1 MARSDWEFDANDMM
15 PASFYY
21 LVYRFVYKLCPKPT
35 FGENMCMTR
44 ANMDKNPDEVAA
56 MFDGVAKRYD
66 LVNDL
71 LSLGQTKA
79 WRRATTKIIGPKA
92 GMRIL
97 DLAAGTGSSSEP
109 LAAAGADVIPADFSE
124 GMLAA
129 GRKARPH
136 LAFTKADALNL
147 PFKDGEFDSVTIS
160 FGLRN
165 TADIDL
171 ALAQMLRVTKP
182 GGQLVVCEFSSPT
195 FAPFRKI
202 YTNYLMRA
210 LPWVARRSSSN
221 PDAYIY
227 LAESIRAWPD
237 QQALAAKIEAAGWS
251 AVTWKNLT
259 GGVVAVHKA
268 FK

>member
-1 MARSDWEFDANDMM
+1 MSLLLRETWSM
-15 PASFYY
+15 S
-21 LVYRFVYKLCPKPT
+21 
-35 FGENMCMTR
+35 R

-71 LSLGQTKA
+71 LSLGRTKA
-79 WRRATTKIIGPKA
+79 WRRATTAIIAPKP
-92 GMRIL
+92 GMKIL

-129 GRKARPH
+129 GRRVRPH
-136 LAFTKADALNL
+136 LPFTFADALNL
-147 PFKDGEFDSVTIS
+147 PFADGEFDVVTIS

-165 TADIDL
+165 TADVDK
-171 ALAQMLRVTKP
+171 ALAEALRVTKK
-182 GGQLVVCEFSSPT
+182 GGRIVIAEFSSPT
-195 FAPFRKI
+195 WRPFRTI

-210 LPWVARRSSSN
+210 LPAIAKRTSSN

-227 LAESIRAWPD
+227 LAESIRAWPN
-237 QQALAAKIEAAGWS
+237 QEALAAKIEAAGWS
-251 AVTWKNLT
+251 QVGWQNLT
-259 GGVVAVHKA
+259 FGVVAVHRGVKA
-268 FK
+268 

>member
-1 MARSDWEFDANDMM
+1 MS
-15 PASFYY
+15 
-21 LVYRFVYKLCPKPT
+21 
-35 FGENMCMTR
+35 R
-44 ANMDKNPDEVAA
+44 ANMDKNPEEVAA

-71 LSLGQTKA
+71 LSLGRTKA
-79 WRRATTKIIGPKA
+79 WRRATTKVIGPRP
-92 GMRIL
+92 GMKIL

-147 PFKDGEFDSVTIS
+147 PFGDGEFDVATIS

-165 TADIDL
+165 TQNTEK
-171 ALAQMLRVTKP
+171 ALAQMFRVVKP
-182 GGQLVVCEFSSPT
+182 GGHLVVTEFSSPT
-195 FAPFRKI
+195 FGPFRTI

-210 LPWVARRSSSN
+210 LPAIARKTSSN

-237 QQALAAKIEAAGWS
+237 QERLAALISGAGWVD
-251 AVTWKNLT
+251 VTWKNLT

-268 FK
+268 RKP

>member
-1 MARSDWEFDANDMM
+1 MRMS
-15 PASFYY
+15 
-21 LVYRFVYKLCPKPT
+21 
-35 FGENMCMTR
+35 R

-71 LSLGQTKA
+71 LSLGRTKA
-79 WRRATTKIIGPKA
+79 WRKATTKIIAPRP
-92 GMRIL
+92 GMKIL

-147 PFKDGEFDSVTIS
+147 PFADGEFDVATIS

-165 TADIDL
+165 TQNTEK
-171 ALAQMLRVTKP
+171 ALAEMLRVVKS
-182 GGQLVVCEFSSPT
+182 GGYLVVVEFSSPT
-195 FAPFRKI
+195 WRPFRTI

-210 LPWVARRSSSN
+210 LPWVARKTSSN

-237 QQALAAKIEAAGWS
+237 QRELAAKIEAAGWS
-251 AVTWKNLT
+251 DITWTNLT

-268 FK
+268 RKP

>member
-1 MARSDWEFDANDMM
+1 MS
-15 PASFYY
+15 
-21 LVYRFVYKLCPKPT
+21 
-35 FGENMCMTR
+35 R
-44 ANMDKNPDEVAA
+44 ANMDKNPEEVAA

-71 LSLGQTKA
+71 LSLGRTKA
-79 WRRATTKIIGPKA
+79 WRRATTKIIAPGP
-92 GMRIL
+92 GMKIL

-109 LAAAGADVIPADFSE
+109 LAAAGAQVIPADFSE

-136 LAFTKADALNL
+136 LPFTKADALNL
-147 PFKDGEFDSVTIS
+147 PFGDNEFDVATIS

-165 TADIDL
+165 TQKTER
-171 ALAQMLRVTKP
+171 ALAEMLRVTKP
-182 GGQLVVCEFSSPT
+182 GGHLVVTEFSSPT
-195 FAPFRKI
+195 FAPFRAI
-202 YTNYLMRA
+202 YTNYLMKA
-210 LPWVARRSSSN
+210 LPAVARKTSSN

-237 QQALAAKIEAAGWS
+237 QKELAAQIAAAGWVGIS
-251 AVTWKNLT
+251 WKNLT

-268 FK
+268 RKP

>member
-1 MARSDWEFDANDMM
+1 MS
-15 PASFYY
+15 
-21 LVYRFVYKLCPKPT
+21 
-35 FGENMCMTR
+35 R

-71 LSLGQTKA
+71 LSLGRTKA
-79 WRRATTKIIGPKA
+79 WRKATTKAIEPRP
-92 GMRIL
+92 GMKIL

-136 LAFTKADALNL
+136 LPFTKADALNL
-147 PFKDGEFDSVTIS
+147 PFADGEFDVATIS

-165 TADIDL
+165 TQETAK
-171 ALAQMLRVTKP
+171 ALAEMYRVVKP
-182 GGQLVVCEFSSPT
+182 GGLLVVTEFSSPT
-195 FAPFRKI
+195 FALFRTI

-210 LPWVARRSSSN
+210 LPAIARRTSSN

-237 QQALAAKIEAAGWS
+237 QKGLAAEISAAGW
-251 AVTWKNLT
+251 VETTWKNLT

-268 FK
+268 RKPLRFD

>member
-1 MARSDWEFDANDMM
+1 MS
-15 PASFYY
+15 
-21 LVYRFVYKLCPKPT
+21 
-35 FGENMCMTR
+35 R

-79 WRRATTKIIGPKA
+79 WRRATTKIINPKA
-92 GMRIL
+92 GMKIL

-109 LAAAGADVIPADFSE
+109 LARAGADVIPADFSD

-136 LAFTKADALNL
+136 LPFTKADALNL
-147 PFKDGEFDSVTIS
+147 PFADNEFDLATIS

-165 TADIDL
+165 TADVAR
-171 ALAQMLRVTKP
+171 ALSEMFRVVKP
-182 GGQLVVCEFSSPT
+182 GGRIVVTEFSTPV
-195 FAPFRKI
+195 FPPFRILYMK
-202 YTNYLMRA
+202 YLMRA
-210 LPWVARRSSSN
+210 LPAIARRTSSN

-227 LAESIRAWPD
+227 LAESIRAWPN
-237 QQALAAKIEAAGWS
+237 QGALAAQIAAVGWGE
-251 AVTWKNLT
+251 VTWRNLT
-259 GGVVAVHKA
+259 GGVVAVHIGCKP
-268 FK
+268 

>member
-1 MARSDWEFDANDMM
+1 MS
-15 PASFYY
+15 
-21 LVYRFVYKLCPKPT
+21 
-35 FGENMCMTR
+35 R

-79 WRRATTKIIGPKA
+79 WRRATTKIINPKA
-92 GMRIL
+92 GMKIL

-109 LAAAGADVIPADFSE
+109 LARAGADVIPADFSD

-136 LAFTKADALNL
+136 LPFTKADALNL
-147 PFKDGEFDSVTIS
+147 PFADNEFDLATIS

-165 TADIDL
+165 TADVAR
-171 ALAQMLRVTKP
+171 ALFEMFRVVKP
-182 GGQLVVCEFSSPT
+182 GGRIVVTEFSTPV
-195 FAPFRKI
+195 FPPFRILYMK
-202 YTNYLMRA
+202 YLMRA
-210 LPWVARRSSSN
+210 LPAIARRTSSN

-227 LAESIRAWPD
+227 LAESIRAWPN
-237 QQALAAKIEAAGWS
+237 QGALAAQIAAAGWGE
-251 AVTWKNLT
+251 VTWRNLT
-259 GGVVAVHKA
+259 GGVVAVHIGCKP
-268 FK
+268 

>member
-1 MARSDWEFDANDMM
+1 M
-15 PASFYY
+15 
-21 LVYRFVYKLCPKPT
+21 K
-35 FGENMCMTR
+35 
-44 ANMDKNPDEVAA
+44 
-56 MFDGVAKRYD
+56 
-66 LVNDL
+66 
-71 LSLGQTKA
+71 
-79 WRRATTKIIGPKA
+79 
-92 GMRIL
+92 IL
-97 DLAAGTGSSSEP
+97 DLAAGTGSSSAP

-147 PFKDGEFDSVTIS
+147 AFSDGQFDLVTIS

-171 ALAQMLRVTKP
+171 ALAQMLRVTKS

-195 FAPFRKI
+195 FGPFRTI

-210 LPWVARRSSSN
+210 LPWVARRTSSN

-237 QQALAAKIEAAGWS
+237 QKALAAKIEAAGWS
-251 AVTWKNLT
+251 RVTWTNLT